1 MVQANK
7 VAADVSSVGIPV
19 KAGMLNNRNI
29 VKDLKQRLQSAKAIV
44 LVDYKGI
51 NIEEV
56 NQLRSR
62 FRTEQ
67 VDYLVQKNT
76 LVKIALNDI
85 GITDLDEYLVGP
97 TALAIC
103 KSDEIAPARVM
114 VKFVK
119 EVMAEKEFPRF
130 KAGFVSGTLLNAK
143 QMQDLACLP
152 SREELLA
159 RVMGSAQAPLT
170 RFVGVTQGIIRK
182 FVYALDAVAKTKS

>member
-1 MVQANK
+1 MVQAKKLNN
-7 VAADVSSVGIPV
+7 DVIPD
-19 KAGMLNNRNI
+19 KAGMLRNRNI
-29 VKDLKQRLQSAKAIV
+29 VQDLKERLQSAKAIV

-62 FRTEQ
+62 FRSEQ

-76 LVKIALNDI
+76 LVRIALNDL
-85 GITDLDEYLVGP
+85 GITGLDDYLVGP

-114 VKFVK
+114 VKFLK
-119 EVMAEKEFPRF
+119 DVMTDKEFPRF
-130 KAGFVSGTLLNAK
+130 KAGFVAGSLLNAK
-143 QMQDLACLP
+143 QMKDLAGLP

-159 RVMGSAQAPLT
+159 KVMGSAQAPLS

-182 FVYALDAVAKTKS
+182 FVYAVDAVAKVKS